1 MNRKSGNNA
10 GACFAAS
17 RPTNPVCPTSQLLG
31 LFVSKR
37 AVSKINFGTLFLTL
51 QADIIERKSSGFGT
65 GQTRPSAT
73 SARGLRESAAI
84 ESPWASQ
91 ESIQSSVHSIRRNP
105 ESNYYRQHAGRVSRR
120 VSVLDDTP
128 KSYCR
133 SKLERPNSRSR
144 RFLDK
149 MREKIQIPVVLSGYG
164 NEPQDIIPGRDRG
177 FFLPSRALFQAESR
191 REYSERSY

>member
-1 MNRKSGNNA
+1 MLHQGRPIRYAPRPSSWVFLFLNA
-10 GACFAAS
+10 PCQKL
-17 RPTNPVCPTSQLLG
+17 TLV
-31 LFVSKR
+31 LF
-37 AVSKINFGTLFLTL
+37 FLTL
-51 QADIIERKSSGFGT
+51 QVDIIERKSSGFGT

-73 SARGLRESAAI
+73 SARGHRESAAI

-91 ESIQSSVHSIRRNP
+91 ESIQSSVHSLRRNP

-164 NEPQDIIPGRDRG
+164 NEPPDIIPGRDRG